1 MRQDKFARD
10 VDFEGDKL
18 PSIPERFT
26 SSVLHVFE
34 TETGAFDYARYQQVQ
49 THANL
54 EKIDKVWATEANIR
68 FYSDQLRD
76 LLARPPEF
84 GLCHGTR
91 RGLEQAWF
99 AEELGCEV
107 LGTEISPSSIR
118 FKQTINWDF
127 HDVKS
132 EWIGNVDFIYSNSL
146 DHSYD
151 PSLALQS
158 WGRCLKPGGLMLL
171 EWSDRHE
178 PDGASEVDPFGMAL
192 SDLLLFIDEVGAGIF
207 GVSGVLRDLPVK
219 RSKGYLCCVVVR
231 RS

>member
-10 VDFEGDKL
+10 ADFEGDKL
-18 PSIPERFT
+18 PSIPERFP

-34 TETGAFDYARYQQVQ
+34 TEAGAFDYRRYRQVQ
-49 THANL
+49 TDANL

-68 FYSDQLRD
+68 FYCDRLRD

-99 AEELGCEV
+99 EDELGCEV

-118 FKQTINWDF
+118 FNQTINWDF
-127 HDVKS
+127 HEVKS
-132 EWIGNVDFIYSNSL
+132 DWIGNVDFIYSNSL

-158 WGRCLKPGGLMLL
+158 WGRCLKAGGLMLL

-178 PDGASEVDPFGMAL
+178 PAGASEVDPFGMAL
-192 SDLLLFIDEVGAGIF
+192 IDLLPFINEAGAGNF
-207 GVSGVLRDLPVK
+207 GVSEVLWDLPIK
-219 RSKGYLCCVVVR
+219 RSKGYLCCVVVKKA
-231 RS
+231 